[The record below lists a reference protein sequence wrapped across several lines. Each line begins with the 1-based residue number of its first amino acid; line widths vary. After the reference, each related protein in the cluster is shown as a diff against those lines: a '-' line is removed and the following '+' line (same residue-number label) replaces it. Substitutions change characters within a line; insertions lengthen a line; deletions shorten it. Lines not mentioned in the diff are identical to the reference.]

1 MRLQDF
7 ISSKPMTQLGIV
19 LGRFMPRRA
28 GYGLARIVAGLIA
41 RRKPEVY
48 WTVYANLR
56 QVVGP
61 GADDLALHR
70 MTYQVFFHAGQTYYD
85 FFHAVGQPK
94 EVLAEAVLI
103 PDEVLAFIR
112 AETARGR
119 GVLVL
124 APHMSNFDLLGLSVG
139 AQGLPMQMLSLA
151 NPQAGFHLLNYLR
164 ATAGFEVT
172 PITPESLRAAIR
184 RLKSGGIVLTGVDRP
199 ILRLACPEHSRRAQD
214 TVPEGRELV
223 EFFGRPAYLPVG
235 PVRLALMT
243 GALVIMG
250 SCYYE
255 PGKGYGLKVTEPL
268 EMIRTGDRRRDILA
282 NVRRVADILEE
293 HVRARPEQWMMF
305 HPFWPELPAAGM
317 AEGVRININR

>member
-19 LGRFMPRRA
+19 IGRHMPRRA
-28 GYGLARIVAGLIA
+28 GYGLARIAAGVIA

-48 WTVYANLR
+48 WTVRANLR
-56 QVVGP
+56 QILGP
-61 GADDLALHR
+61 EADDLVLHR
-70 MTYQVFFHAGQTYYD
+70 MTHQVFFHAGQTYYD
-85 FFHAVGQPK
+85 FFHAIGQPK
-94 EVLAEAVLI
+94 EVLAEAVRI
-103 PDEVLAFIR
+103 PEKLVAFIQS
-112 AETARGR
+112 ETARGQ
-119 GVLVL
+119 GVLL
-124 APHMSNFDLLGLSVG
+124 LFAHMSNFDLLGLSMG
-139 AQGLPMQMLSLA
+139 ARDLPIQMLSLA

-172 PITPESLRAAIR
+172 PITPQSLRAAIR

-199 ILRLACPEHSRRAQD
+199 IPED
-214 TVPEGRELV
+214 RELV

-243 GALVIMG
+243 GALVIMA

-268 EMIRTGDRRRDILA
+268 EMIRTGDRRRDLMT
-282 NVRRVADILEE
+282 NVRRVVDILEQ

-305 HPFWPELPAAGM
+305 HPVWPELPAA
-317 AEGVRININR
+317 

>member
-1 MRLQDF
+1 
-7 ISSKPMTQLGIV
+7 MTQLGIV
-19 LGRFMPRRA
+19 LGQRMPPRV
-28 GYGLARIVAGLIA
+28 GYGLARIAANIIA

-48 WTVYANLR
+48 WTVRANLR
-56 QVVGP
+56 QILGP
-61 GADDLALHR
+61 EADDVTLHQ
-70 MTYQVFFHAGQTYYD
+70 MTHQVFFHAGQTYYD
-85 FFHAVGQPK
+85 FFHVIGQPK
-94 EVLAEAVLI
+94 EVLAEAVPI
-103 PDEVLAFIR
+103 PDEILAFIR
-112 AETARGR
+112 AETARGQ

-124 APHMSNFDLLGLSVG
+124 ASHMSNFDLLGLSMGV
-139 AQGLPMQMLSLA
+139 QGLPIQVLSLA

-199 ILRLACPEHSRRAQD
+199 IPED
-214 TVPEGRELV
+214 RELV

-243 GALVIMG
+243 GALVIIA

-255 PGKGYGLKVTEPL
+255 PDEGYGLKVTGPL
-268 EMIRTGDRRRDILA
+268 EMIRTGDRKRDLMT
-282 NVRRVADILEE
+282 NVRRVVDILEQ

-305 HPFWPELPAAGM
+305 HPVWP
-317 AEGVRININR
+317 

>member
-1 MRLQDF
+1 MRFQDF
-7 ISSKPMTQLGIV
+7 ISSKPMTRLGIV
-19 LGRFMPRRA
+19 IGRHMPRRM
-28 GYGLARIVAGLIA
+28 GYGLARIAAGIIA
-41 RRKPEVY
+41 GRKPEVY
-48 WTVYANLR
+48 WTVRANLR
-56 QVVGP
+56 QILGP
-61 GADDLALHR
+61 EADDATLHR

-85 FFHAVGQPK
+85 FFHAIGQPK
-94 EVLAEAVLI
+94 EVLAEAVPI
-103 PDEVLAFIR
+103 PDEILAFAR
-112 AETARGR
+112 SETARGQ

-124 APHMSNFDLLGLSVG
+124 VAHMSNFDLLGLSMG
-139 AQGLPMQMLSLA
+139 ARDLPIQMLSLA

-199 ILRLACPEHSRRAQD
+199 IPED
-214 TVPEGRELV
+214 RELV

-255 PGKGYGLKVTEPL
+255 PGKGYGLKITEPL
-268 EMIRTGDRRRDILA
+268 EMIRTGDRRRDIQA
-282 NVRRVADILEE
+282 NVRRVADILEQ

-305 HPFWPELPAAGM
+305 HPVWPEQGM
-317 AEGVRININR
+317 GN

>member
-1 MRLQDF
+1 
-7 ISSKPMTQLGIV
+7 MTRLGIV
-19 LGRFMPRRA
+19 LGQRMPRRV
-28 GYGLARIVAGLIA
+28 GYGLARIAAGVIA

-48 WTVYANLR
+48 WTVRANLR
-56 QVVGP
+56 QILGP
-61 GADDLALHR
+61 EADDVTLHR
-70 MTYQVFFHAGQTYYD
+70 MTRQVFFHAGQTYYD
-85 FFHAVGQPK
+85 FFHAIGQPK
-94 EVLAEAVLI
+94 EVLAEAVPI
-103 PDEVLAFIR
+103 PDETLAFIR
-112 AETARGR
+112 AETARGQ

-139 AQGLPMQMLSLA
+139 AQHLPIQMLSLA

-184 RLKSGGIVLTGVDRP
+184 RLKGGGIVLTGVDRP
-199 ILRLACPEHSRRAQD
+199 IPED
-214 TVPEGRELV
+214 RELV

-268 EMIRTGDRRRDILA
+268 EMIRTGDRRRDLMT
-282 NVRRVADILEE
+282 NVRRVVDILEE

-305 HPFWPELPAAGM
+305 HPFWPELPAA
-317 AEGVRININR
+317 

>member
-7 ISSKPMTQLGIV
+7 ISSKLMTRLGIV
-19 LGRFMPRRA
+19 IGQHTPRRV
-28 GYGLARIVAGLIA
+28 GYGLARIAAGVIA

-48 WTVYANLR
+48 WTVRANLR
-56 QVVGP
+56 QILGP
-61 GADDLALHR
+61 EAEDLALHR
-70 MTYQVFFHAGQTYYD
+70 MTHQVFFHAGQTYYD
-85 FFHAVGQPK
+85 FFHAIGQPK
-94 EVLAEAVLI
+94 EVLAEAVPI
-103 PDEVLAFIR
+103 PDEILAFAR
-112 AETARGR
+112 AETARGQ

-124 APHMSNFDLLGLSVG
+124 AAHMSNFDLLGLSMG
-139 AQGLPMQMLSLA
+139 ARDLPIQMLSLA

-172 PITPESLRAAIR
+172 PITPQSLRAAIR

-199 ILRLACPEHSRRAQD
+199 IPED
-214 TVPEGRELV
+214 RELV

-243 GALVIMG
+243 GALVIMA

-255 PGKGYGLKVTEPL
+255 PDKGYALKVTEPL
-268 EMIRTGDRRRDILA
+268 EMIRTGDRKRDLMT
-282 NVRRVADILEE
+282 NVRRVADILEQ

-305 HPFWPELPAAGM
+305 HPFWPEQGI
-317 AEGVRININR
+317 RN

>member
-1 MRLQDF
+1 
-7 ISSKPMTQLGIV
+7 MTRLGIV
-19 LGRFMPRRA
+19 IGRHMPRRM
-28 GYGLARIVAGLIA
+28 GYGLARIAAGIIA
-41 RRKPEVY
+41 GRKPEVY
-48 WTVYANLR
+48 WTVRANLR
-56 QVVGP
+56 QILGP
-61 GADDLALHR
+61 EADDATLHR

-85 FFHAVGQPK
+85 FFHAIGQPK
-94 EVLAEAVLI
+94 EVLAEAVPI
-103 PDEVLAFIR
+103 PDEILAFAR
-112 AETARGR
+112 SETARGQ

-124 APHMSNFDLLGLSVG
+124 AAHMSNFDLLGLSMGV
-139 AQGLPMQMLSLA
+139 QGLPIQMLSLA

-199 ILRLACPEHSRRAQD
+199 IPED
-214 TVPEGRELV
+214 RELV

-255 PGKGYGLKVTEPL
+255 PGKGYGLKITEPL
-268 EMIRTGDRRRDILA
+268 EMIRTGDRRRDIQA
-282 NVRRVADILEE
+282 NVRRVADILEQ

-305 HPFWPELPAAGM
+305 HPVWPEQGI
-317 AEGVRININR
+317 GN